1 MLANQ
6 LHTSG
11 MLHYLQLQGFV
22 TLGIKVQSF
31 KNSSTGKHNMCEKRI
46 RTIKKGYGIPS
57 SKIADLNL
65 GQSWSRGT
73 AAGWSTSDQMIAG
86 LVLA

>member
-1 MLANQ
+1 MLLRRLGSKSAQDFYDIPEQKTHKYGKGSYLVLANQ

-31 KNSSTGKHNMCEKRI
+31 KNSSTGKHNMCG
-46 RTIKKGYGIPS
+46 KGLEP
-57 SKIADLNL
+57 
-65 GQSWSRGT
+65 
-73 AAGWSTSDQMIAG
+73 
-86 LVLA
+86 